1 MSDHCT
7 NKPKYCLDKDENENK
22 PLILDNADYN
32 YVINDKNDN
41 EVDRLTIWKTE
52 KHDPNVNCNA
62 IFDINFNENVDDAEE
77 KNLNKEQC
85 ACINAWKQLQ
95 HSFELT
101 DEELL
106 RMYQLKKTIPDDSFT
121 FMPIDLN
128 NDDCGEDL
136 EDFQLDGEYLFPQ
149 LEDLTRE
156 YSNDVRKIESTSSDK
171 EKDQVVDKP
180 KEQAV
185 NQVKTNSVNNQMKSI
200 TNNNKYIIDT
210 TNNKNKSFTPN
221 THENV
226 NTSNKKQRMG
236 DITKVPE
243 KEKSAKQCVELLENH
258 NLNYSKK
265 GLQYLY
271 TYGES
276 YRGGVYTGH
285 KNCVDCWV
293 PIPKD
298 KGWITDKFLSDVSS
312 LIKLYKNHYLFI
324 QVYILALESDKL

>member
-7 NKPKYCLDKDENENK
+7 NKPKYCLAKDEDENK

-32 YVINDKNDN
+32 YAINDKNND

-52 KHDPNVNCNA
+52 KYDPNEKCNA
-62 IFDINFNENVDDAEE
+62 IFDINFNENVDDTEE
-77 KNLNKEQC
+77 KNFNKEQC
-85 ACINAWKQLQ
+85 VCINLWKQLQ
-95 HSFELT
+95 HAFELT

-106 RMYQLKKTIPDDSFT
+106 RMYQLKKTIPDDIFT
-121 FMPIDLN
+121 RMPIDLN
-128 NDDCGEDL
+128 NDDCGDDL
-136 EDFQLDGEYLFPQ
+136 EDFQLDGEYLFTQ

-156 YSNDVRKIESTSSDK
+156 YSNDVRKVESTSSAK
-171 EKDQVVDKP
+171 GKDQVVDTP

-185 NQVKTNSVNNQMKSI
+185 NQITTNPVNNQVKSI
-200 TNNNKYIIDT
+200 TNNNKNVIDT
-210 TNNKNKSFTPN
+210 TNTKNKPYRPI

-226 NTSNKKQRMG
+226 NTSNKKQRVDG
-236 DITKVPE
+236 DTKEPE
-243 KEKSAKQCVELLENH
+243 KEKSVKRCAELLENY
-258 NLNYSKK
+258 NLNHSKK

-312 LIKLYKNHYLFI
+312 LIKLIKMNFLFI
-324 QVYILALESDKL
+324 QVCILAIESDQL